1 LEQDAAVPLE
11 LREKHKNAM
20 SLRHNFTA
28 HSGLAGYEKLQVVL
42 VCESGAARWDES
54 KFLVRESLQP
64 ESWIGLDSTESFLT
78 LVERVREY
86 VLDKIGQFNARI
98 FAEEIDP
105 KGLDLWH
112 SQNIC

>member
-1 LEQDAAVPLE
+1 
-11 LREKHKNAM
+11 
-20 SLRHNFTA
+20 
-28 HSGLAGYEKLQVVL
+28 
-42 VCESGAARWDES
+42 
-54 KFLVRESLQP
+54 
-64 ESWIGLDSTESFLT
+64 
-78 LVERVREY
+78 VREY